1 MNVIQGFK
9 AVIKVRV
16 LVWKVELYLQ
26 YIILI
31 LSGLLHDLHVDYVWK
46 C

>member
-1 MNVIQGFK
+1 MNV
-9 AVIKVRV
+9 VIKVRV